1 MNSLWGFK
9 RPEIT
14 FLFQLAIRLDKRL
27 REGGLVA
34 DNWEGNCQI

>member
-1 MNSLWGFK
+1 MSSLWGFK

-27 REGGLVA
+27 REGGVVA
-34 DNWEGNCQI
+34 EDSSA